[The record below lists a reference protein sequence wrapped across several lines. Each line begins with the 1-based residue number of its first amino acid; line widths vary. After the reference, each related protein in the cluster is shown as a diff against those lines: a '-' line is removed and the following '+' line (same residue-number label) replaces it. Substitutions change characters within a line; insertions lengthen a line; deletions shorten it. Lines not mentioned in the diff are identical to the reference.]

1 MTRSPRER
9 FDQMSERARA
19 AAGAR
24 PERDDPARPVAP
36 GDLFAFPETAEH
48 GVEWVLLERW
58 DVPPRALLVAADTRP
73 QVGTGDVEVPAG
85 EPAAPLVLRCRFDA
99 RVAPERLTPERRTGR
114 VSEAVVAEA
123 REARRAADRG
133 TLAGSPL
140 ERETDAD
147 PEHQAWLDDVVRPAR
162 AALEAAVIRQDEA
175 PPPGER
181 PDRTWPSARALYAL
195 AASLLVA
202 VLGLSLYSVGL
213 LEELERERLPRVAI
227 EAPEPVDFGTTS
239 RGPLDIPI
247 PPPRPDEELSLRVSF
262 APDLVDGYSTFSLAI
277 VSGDKETRME
287 VDPGERLTLG
297 IPGSFIR
304 DRHVRLRLY
313 GQMPSGPEELLDEV
327 PVTFSGH

>member
-1 MTRSPRER
+1 MSPRSPRER

-19 AAGAR
+19 AAGSR
-24 PERDDPARPVAP
+24 PGRDDPARPIAP
-36 GDLFAFPETAEH
+36 GDLFAFPETAGH

-99 RVAPERLTPERRTGR
+99 RVAPARLNPAHRSGR

-123 REARRAADRG
+123 REVRRVAEAG
-133 TLAGSPL
+133 TLAGSPT

-162 AALEAAVIRQDEA
+162 AALEAAGAAPAEA
-175 PPPGER
+175 PPPGAR
-181 PDRTWPSARALYAL
+181 PDRIWPSTRALYAL

-213 LEELERERLPRVAI
+213 LEELERERLPRRVIATDS
-227 EAPEPVDFGTTS
+227 VDFGTTS
-239 RGPLDIPI
+239 RGSLDLPF
-247 PPPRPDEELSLRVSF
+247 PPPGPDEELSLRVSV
-262 APDLVDGYSTFSLAI
+262 AQDLIGGYSTFSLGI
-277 VSGDKETRME
+277 VSGDTETRME
-287 VDPGERLTLG
+287 VDPGEPPTVG
-297 IPGSFIR
+297 IRGSFIR
-304 DRHVRLRLY
+304 GRHVQLRLY
-313 GQMPSGPEELLDEV
+313 GQRPSGSEELLDEV
-327 PVTFSGH
+327 LVTFSGH